1 MARLLLTLPGGLENE
16 TSEKEEGNMVAF
28 TLKSVAVGLV
38 GVLAAGGVASAETKS
53 GRGAQAPQHELRL
66 AQNQVVVPA
75 QPAPPPAAPPVQA
88 APQPVEV
95 VPPHKTVV
103 TDDHPQNFM
112 ATIAESTFFGALTGA
127 LVGAAVYFLDD
138 PRRDPQHIYLWG
150 AGGAVV
156 GLGIGLINVAANED
170 HRERAVSD
178 VGSSKREGVQA
189 RSLGFRL
196 TAARF

>member
-1 MARLLLTLPGGLENE
+1 
-16 TSEKEEGNMVAF
+16 MVAF
-28 TLKSVAVGLV
+28 TLKSVAVVLA
-38 GVLAAGGVASAETKS
+38 GVLAAGGVASAEAATTTTAGKAAVS
-53 GRGAQAPQHELRL
+53 AKKREQRL

-75 QPAPPPAAPPVQA
+75 QPAPPAAAPPVQV

-95 VPPHKTVV
+95 APPHKTVV

-170 HRERAVSD
+170 HRERAVSY
-178 VGSSKREGVQA
+178 VGTNKREGLQA
-189 RSLGFRL
+189 RSLGVRL